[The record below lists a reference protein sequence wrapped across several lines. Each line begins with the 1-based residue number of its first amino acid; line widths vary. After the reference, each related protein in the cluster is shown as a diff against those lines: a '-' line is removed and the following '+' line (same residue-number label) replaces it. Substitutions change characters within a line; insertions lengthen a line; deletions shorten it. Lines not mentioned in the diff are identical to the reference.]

1 MLILVILG
9 HRQPA
14 QNRIESC
21 RLQEPGNS
29 VMKLVIDPEHVVT
42 AEGTQITKLG
52 QVSSLTRWDARLNK
66 NDPYEPHVL
75 YFRPNLGLLASS
87 FSFKQCNER
96 PSFLTH
102 GRIGHLYLT
111 PVQFAQHRINCVLF
125 YRKWTLPS
133 FTINQVLEHSWSLVW
148 KDSWWLSWLLQ
159 SNNTF
164 FFLPASALTL
174 WGFFHGS
181 VCVLT
186 GVPDKLLLNEGQEI
200 QEMLVLRITRQRSV
214 GWAGDQ
220 NRFQN
225 LTAFV
230 QLLINQK
237 CSLLFWLQYVLRIE
251 DRAVKWLALP
261 CPRHKFLPWSEDMR
275 LGDRLLWC
283 DLITLLWL

>member
-148 KDSWWLSWLLQ
+148 KDSWRLSWLLQ

-164 FFLPASALTL
+164 FFSPCIGADPLGLFPWQRLCINRCARQAFIKRRPGNSRDVSAKNHSSAVSGLS
-174 WGFFHGS
+174 WRPKPISEFDS
-181 VCVLT
+181 IC
-186 GVPDKLLLNEGQEI
+186 
-200 QEMLVLRITRQRSV
+200 
-214 GWAGDQ
+214 A
-220 NRFQN
+220 
-225 LTAFV
+225 AF
-230 QLLINQK
+230 
-237 CSLLFWLQYVLRIE
+237 
-251 DRAVKWLALP
+251 D
-261 CPRHKFLPWSEDMR
+261 
-275 LGDRLLWC
+275 
-283 DLITLLWL
+283 